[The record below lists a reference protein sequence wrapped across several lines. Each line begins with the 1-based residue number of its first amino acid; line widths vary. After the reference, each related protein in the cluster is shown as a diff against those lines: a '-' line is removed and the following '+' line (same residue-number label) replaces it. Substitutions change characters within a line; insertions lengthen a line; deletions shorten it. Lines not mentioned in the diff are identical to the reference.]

1 MARHSN
7 IDTLITNNF
16 DTVYNILCVASYA
29 VTGAAFFGGIGGVG
43 GVGGFGGV
51 GGLSGL
57 RFWGAIISILFSVV
71 FGLGFLLLQKY
82 LYLFL
87 LPFNRKGSK
96 TEHKHN
102 ALMTNVVTGGLM
114 SAYSLLMY
122 PFAYPSFTT
131 TPLLLCIVV
140 KTLHLAES
148 LTSEYIE
155 LIPGEVVPDRYS
167 TYHIDLPLT
176 ISIAASCI
184 WTSNTWTIVLCGL
197 TMIDALAQAATEAYY
212 EDRESKLLA
221 PIVRTHHLL
230 WSYYNASNI
239 VAISSRVGA
248 SLWITMFGALTVLRT
263 AYVRA
268 RSSDPK
274 RPVVSDRTIREIR
287 SRYGV
292 FHSTCAE
299 YIELSKSTSNKLVHL
314 MSDFIKHIV
323 SRPSYVLYDNAM
335 KALIAKE
342 DDYRYYVRV
351 LDSMVLFFSILPLAA
366 YDRYYLGLL
375 CMLFSFCD
383 TDLDVLTVPT
393 VSTVPTNHASSEKRS
408 SSDRLGGGLNDR
420 LNELSKVVNNPRHVV
435 QIGELGELSE
445 HVVISCDT
453 DVSTVITTHMRE
465 SKPTN
470 RVRKW

>member
-1 MARHSN
+1 MARHSY
-7 IDTLITNNF
+7 IDMLIANNF
-16 DTVYNILCVASYA
+16 DTVYNILCAASHA
-29 VTGAAFFGGIGGVG
+29 VTGAAFFGRF
-43 GVGGFGGV
+43 GGF
-51 GGLSGL
+51 SGL
-57 RFWGAIISILFSVV
+57 GFWGAIISILFSVV

-96 TEHKHN
+96 AERKHN
-102 ALMTNVVTGGLM
+102 ALVTNIVTGGLI
-114 SAYSLLMY
+114 SAYSLFTYPFAY
-122 PFAYPSFTT
+122 PFAYPSFTA

-140 KTLHLAES
+140 KTLHFAES
-148 LTSEYIE
+148 LISEYIE

-197 TMIDALAQAATEAYY
+197 TMIDVLAQAATEAYY
-212 EDRESKLLA
+212 EDRESRLLN

-230 WSYYNASNI
+230 WSYYNASSI

-248 SLWITMFGALTVLRT
+248 SSWISMFGALTVLRT
-263 AYVRA
+263 AYVRTG
-268 RSSDPK
+268 SSDPK
-274 RPVVSDRTIREIR
+274 RPVVSDHTIREIR

-314 MSDFIKHIV
+314 MSGFIKYIV
-323 SRPSYVLYDNAM
+323 SRPSYVLYDNTV

-375 CMLFSFCD
+375 CILFSFCD
-383 TDLDVLTVPT
+383 TDLDVP
-393 VSTVPTNHASSEKRS
+393 TVPTNHASSEKRS
-408 SSDRLGGGLNDR
+408 SSDRLNGGLNDR
-420 LNELSKVVNNPRHVV
+420 LNELSKVVNNPRHVDR
-435 QIGELGELSE
+435 IGVLGELSE